1 MNKWRNW
8 DSKFNWLCKQ
18 QCTSLKDWLG
28 YHRNFQKKR
37 LRVWGILKWW
47 NFKLLNKIPSLMDLK
62 ILMIGTYES
71 MKEIHYKI
79 KAEFTLKVFDVAEIK
94 EEIDKIV
101 NLPTEVEALDPKK
114 VKDKQ
119 VIEES
124 QQN

>member
-1 MNKWRNW
+1 
-8 DSKFNWLCKQ
+8 
-18 QCTSLKDWLG
+18 
-28 YHRNFQKKR
+28 
-37 LRVWGILKWW
+37 
-47 NFKLLNKIPSLMDLK
+47 MDLK